1 MARPKKTTITEATV
15 GAWFPVSRRSDGNIG
30 FTVSPHLNS
39 AGNYDVQ
46 FTTSNL
52 VFKHL
57 KTVFSRT
64 TTVLTITLVD
74 HGLTTADDIVI
85 NDSADFNGV
94 YRVASTADQ
103 DTLTV
108 TVANSGA
115 ALGHLSLTPIIVD
128 TLTGFT
134 AATGKQSGNFSAS
147 VSAIR
152 VNAANVTTQPV
163 DLTVNQGDA

>member
-15 GAWFPVSRRSDGNIG
+15 GDWFGVSRQSKGSIG

-39 AGNYDVQ
+39 AGNYDVN
-46 FTTSNL
+46 FTVSPL
-52 VFKHL
+52 AFKI
-57 KTVFSRT
+57 KKVPVSRS

-74 HGLTTADDIVI
+74 HGLTTADDVVL
-85 NDSADFNGV
+85 NDNQDYLGV
-94 YRVASTADQ
+94 FRVATTADQ

-108 TVANSGA
+108 VVPSAGIAN
-115 ALGHLSLTPIIVD
+115 HVSLTPIIVD

-152 VNAANVTTQPV
+152 VNATNVTTQPV